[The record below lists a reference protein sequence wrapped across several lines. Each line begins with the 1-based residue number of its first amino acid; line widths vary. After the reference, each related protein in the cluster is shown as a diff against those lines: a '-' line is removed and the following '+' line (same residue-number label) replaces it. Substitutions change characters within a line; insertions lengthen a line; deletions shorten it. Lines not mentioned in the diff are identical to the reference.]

1 MSDLGKYRLPKKALV
16 LYMIP
21 VFVLIISPLLLS
33 APIGYTQFAS
43 GFLHE
48 NLLGL
53 NPPATIITS
62 PSVSRGIGSSLIG
75 PNFGGG
81 GLGYG
86 SGYGLGYNPGFGG
99 GLGGLGSMGYSPGFG
114 GGLGGLGGLGSMGYS
129 PGFGGGLGGLGGL
142 GYMPGFGGGLGYG
155 SGLLGLL
162 PSLLGIGSST
172 FAPGSGMGYGM
183 DYGSSS
189 FDQGFDS
196 EFQPSYDPFGSG
208 LEPDSGY
215 DQGLTEFQ
223 PSYDPFSSESDSA
236 SFDQSTGSEFQPSY
250 DPYGSESSFDTPI
263 EDLRSTDAF
272 STEDSFSSYEGS
284 SDYFSEIPTEDLR
297 DTESF
302 P

>member
-1 MSDLGKYRLPKKALV
+1 MLLREFLV
-16 LYMIP
+16 LC
-21 VFVLIISPLLLS
+21 VISTTTLFLLS
-33 APIGYTQFAS
+33 LQLLSIPIGYPQYAS

-53 NPPATIITS
+53 NPPATILTS
-62 PSVSRGIGSSLIG
+62 PSVSRGFGS
-75 PNFGGG
+75 
-81 GLGYG
+81 
-86 SGYGLGYNPGFGG
+86 
-99 GLGGLGSMGYSPGFG
+99 
-114 GGLGGLGGLGSMGYS
+114 
-129 PGFGGGLGGLGGL
+129 
-142 GYMPGFGGGLGYG
+142 
-155 SGLLGLL
+155 LGLL

-183 DYGSSS
+183 DYGASS

-196 EFQPSYDPFGSG
+196 EFQPSYDPF
-208 LEPDSGY
+208 Y
-215 DQGLTEFQ
+215 
-223 PSYDPFSSESDSA
+223 SESDPA

>member
-1 MSDLGKYRLPKKALV
+1 MLSRKFLV
-16 LYMIP
+16 LS
-21 VFVLIISPLLLS
+21 VISTTTLFLLTLPLLS
-33 APIGYTQFAS
+33 IPIGYPQYAS

-53 NPPATIITS
+53 NPPATIVTS
-62 PSVSRGIGSSLIG
+62 PSVSRGIGPS
-75 PNFGGG
+75 FGS

-86 SGYGLGYNPGFGG
+86 SGYGLGYSPGFGG
-99 GLGGLGSMGYSPGFG
+99 GI

-183 DYGSSS
+183 DYGASS

-208 LEPDSGY
+208 LKPDPGY

-223 PSYDPFSSESDSA
+223 PSYDPFS
-236 SFDQSTGSEFQPSY
+236 
-250 DPYGSESSFDTPI
+250 SESSFDTPI

-272 STEDSFSSYEGS
+272 STEDSFSGYEDS
-284 SDYFSEIPTEDLR
+284 SDFSEIPTEDLR
-297 DTESF
+297 DMESF

>member
-1 MSDLGKYRLPKKALV
+1 MLLREFLV
-16 LYMIP
+16 LCVIP
-21 VFVLIISPLLLS
+21 TTTLFLLSLPLLS
-33 APIGYTQFAS
+33 IPIGYPQYAS

-53 NPPATIITS
+53 NPPATILTS
-62 PSVSRGIGSSLIG
+62 PSVSRGIGSSLTG
-75 PNFGGG
+75 PSFGG

-86 SGYGLGYNPGFGG
+86 SGYGLGY
-99 GLGGLGSMGYSPGFG
+99 SPGFG
-114 GGLGGLGGLGSMGYS
+114 GGI
-129 PGFGGGLGGLGGL
+129 GGLGGL

-297 DTESF
+297 DIESF

>member
-21 VFVLIISPLLLS
+21 VFVLIISSLLLS

-75 PNFGGG
+75 PSFGG

-86 SGYGLGYNPGFGG
+86 SGYGLGYSPGLGGG
-99 GLGGLGSMGYSPGFG
+99 GLGGLGGLGGSLGGIGYSPGFG
-114 GGLGGLGGLGSMGYS
+114 GGLGGLLGLGSMGYS
-129 PGFGGGLGGLGGL
+129 PGFGAGLGGLGGL
-142 GYMPGFGGGLGYG
+142 GYMPGYGGGLGYG

-162 PSLLGIGSST
+162 PSLLGMGSSI
-172 FAPGSGMGYGM
+172 FAPDPGMGYGM
-183 DYGSSS
+183 DYGAES
-189 FDQGFDS
+189 FDQGF
-196 EFQPSYDPFGSG
+196 GS
-208 LEPDSGY
+208 
-215 DQGLTEFQ
+215 EFQ
-223 PSYDPFSSESDSA
+223 PSYDPFSSESESDLA
-236 SFDQSTGSEFQPSY
+236 SFDQGFGSEFQPSY
-250 DPYGSESSFDTPI
+250 DPFGSETAFDTPI

-272 STEDSFSSYEGS
+272 STEHSFSGYEDS
-284 SDYFSEIPTEDLR
+284 DDYFSEIPTEDLR
-297 DTESF
+297 GMESF

>member
-1 MSDLGKYRLPKKALV
+1 MLSSKFLV
-16 LYMIP
+16 LC
-21 VFVLIISPLLLS
+21 VISTTTTLFLLSLPLLS
-33 APIGYTQFAS
+33 IPIEYPQYAS

-53 NPPATIITS
+53 NPPATIVSS
-62 PSVSRGIGSSLIG
+62 PSVSRGIGSSLTG
-75 PNFGGG
+75 PSFGS

-86 SGYGLGYNPGFGG
+86 SGYGLGYGPGFGG
-99 GLGGLGSMGYSPGFG
+99 GI

-172 FAPGSGMGYGM
+172 FAPDSGMGYGM
-183 DYGSSS
+183 DYGASS

-196 EFQPSYDPFGSG
+196 
-208 LEPDSGY
+208 
-215 DQGLTEFQ
+215 EFQ

-250 DPYGSESSFDTPI
+250 DPFGSESSFDTPI

-272 STEDSFSSYEGS
+272 STEESFSGYEDS
-284 SDYFSEIPTEDLR
+284 SDFSEIPTEDLR
-297 DTESF
+297 DMESF

>member
-1 MSDLGKYRLPKKALV
+1 MLLREFLV
-16 LYMIP
+16 LC
-21 VFVLIISPLLLS
+21 VISTTTLFLLSLPLLS
-33 APIGYTQFAS
+33 IPIGYPQYAS

-53 NPPATIITS
+53 NPPATILTS
-62 PSVSRGIGSSLIG
+62 PSVSRGIGSSLTG
-75 PNFGGG
+75 PSF
-81 GLGYG
+81 
-86 SGYGLGYNPGFGG
+86 S
-99 GLGGLGSMGYSPGFG
+99 
-114 GGLGGLGGLGSMGYS
+114 
-129 PGFGGGLGGLGGL
+129 
-142 GYMPGFGGGLGYG
+142 GGLGYG

-183 DYGSSS
+183 DYGASS

-196 EFQPSYDPFGSG
+196 EFQPSYDPFGSE

-215 DQGLTEFQ
+215 DQSLTEFQ

-263 EDLRSTDAF
+263 EDLRSTDDF

-297 DTESF
+297 ETESF

>member
-1 MSDLGKYRLPKKALV
+1 MLLREFLV
-16 LYMIP
+16 LC
-21 VFVLIISPLLLS
+21 VISTTTLFLLS
-33 APIGYTQFAS
+33 LQLLSIPIGFPQYAS

-53 NPPATIITS
+53 NPPATILTS
-62 PSVSRGIGSSLIG
+62 PSVSRGIGSSLTG
-75 PNFGGG
+75 PNFGG

-86 SGYGLGYNPGFGG
+86 SGYGLGY
-99 GLGGLGSMGYSPGFG
+99 S
-114 GGLGGLGGLGSMGYS
+114 
-129 PGFGGGLGGLGGL
+129 
-142 GYMPGFGGGLGYG
+142 
-155 SGLLGLL
+155 
-162 PSLLGIGSST
+162 
-172 FAPGSGMGYGM
+172 PGSGMGYGM

-250 DPYGSESSFDTPI
+250 DPYGSESSFGTPI

-297 DTESF
+297 DIESF

>member
-1 MSDLGKYRLPKKALV
+1 MLLREFLV
-16 LYMIP
+16 LCVIP
-21 VFVLIISPLLLS
+21 TTTLFLLSLPLLS
-33 APIGYTQFAS
+33 IPIGYPQYAS

-53 NPPATIITS
+53 NPPATILTS
-62 PSVSRGIGSSLIG
+62 PSVSRGIGSSLTG
-75 PNFGGG
+75 PNFGG

-86 SGYGLGYNPGFGG
+86 SGYGLGY
-99 GLGGLGSMGYSPGFG
+99 SPGFG
-114 GGLGGLGGLGSMGYS
+114 GGLA
-129 PGFGGGLGGLGGL
+129 GLGGL

-183 DYGSSS
+183 DYGASS

-196 EFQPSYDPFGSG
+196 EFQPSYDPF
-208 LEPDSGY
+208 
-215 DQGLTEFQ
+215 
-223 PSYDPFSSESDSA
+223 
-236 SFDQSTGSEFQPSY
+236 
-250 DPYGSESSFDTPI
+250 GSESSFDTPI

-297 DTESF
+297 DIESF

>member
-1 MSDLGKYRLPKKALV
+1 MLLREFLV
-16 LYMIP
+16 LC
-21 VFVLIISPLLLS
+21 VISTTTLFLLS
-33 APIGYTQFAS
+33 LQLLSIPIGYPQYAS

-53 NPPATIITS
+53 NPPATILTS
-62 PSVSRGIGSSLIG
+62 PSVSRGSGS
-75 PNFGGG
+75 
-81 GLGYG
+81 
-86 SGYGLGYNPGFGG
+86 
-99 GLGGLGSMGYSPGFG
+99 
-114 GGLGGLGGLGSMGYS
+114 
-129 PGFGGGLGGLGGL
+129 
-142 GYMPGFGGGLGYG
+142 
-155 SGLLGLL
+155 LGLL

-183 DYGSSS
+183 DYGASS

-223 PSYDPFSSESDSA
+223 PSYNPFSSESDSA

-250 DPYGSESSFDTPI
+250 DPYGSESSIDTPI
-263 EDLRSTDAF
+263 EDLRSTEAF

-297 DTESF
+297 DMESF

>member
-1 MSDLGKYRLPKKALV
+1 MLSRKFLV
-16 LYMIP
+16 LS
-21 VFVLIISPLLLS
+21 VISTTTLFLLTLPLLS
-33 APIGYTQFAS
+33 IPIGYPQYAS

-53 NPPATIITS
+53 NPPATIVTS
-62 PSVSRGIGSSLIG
+62 PSVSRGIGPS
-75 PNFGGG
+75 FGS

-86 SGYGLGYNPGFGG
+86 SGYGLGY
-99 GLGGLGSMGYSPGFG
+99 SPG
-114 GGLGGLGGLGSMGYS
+114 L
-129 PGFGGGLGGLGGL
+129 GGGLGGLGGL

-183 DYGSSS
+183 DYGASS

-196 EFQPSYDPFGSG
+196 EFQPSYDPF
-208 LEPDSGY
+208 Y
-215 DQGLTEFQ
+215 
-223 PSYDPFSSESDSA
+223 SESDPA

>member
-1 MSDLGKYRLPKKALV
+1 MLSRKFLV
-16 LYMIP
+16 LS
-21 VFVLIISPLLLS
+21 VISTTTLFLLTLPLLS
-33 APIGYTQFAS
+33 IPIGYPQYAS

-53 NPPATIITS
+53 NPPATIVTS
-62 PSVSRGIGSSLIG
+62 PSVSRGIGPS
-75 PNFGGG
+75 FGS

-86 SGYGLGYNPGFGG
+86 SGYGLGYSPRLGG
-99 GLGGLGSMGYSPGFG
+99 GI
-114 GGLGGLGGLGSMGYS
+114 
-129 PGFGGGLGGLGGL
+129 GGLGGLGGL
-142 GYMPGFGGGLGYG
+142 GYLAGFGGGLGYG

-162 PSLLGIGSST
+162 PSLLGFGSST

-183 DYGSSS
+183 DYGASS

-215 DQGLTEFQ
+215 DQGLTKFK
-223 PSYDPFSSESDSA
+223 PGYDPFS
-236 SFDQSTGSEFQPSY
+236 
-250 DPYGSESSFDTPI
+250 SESSFDTPI
-263 EDLRSTDAF
+263 KDLRSTDAF

-297 DTESF
+297 DIESF